1 MASNAVVKL
10 LGWVDVC
17 VCCVTIIAG
26 KLHLNESQSYED
38 GGYLGVTGK
47 SIIIVV
53 PLFLDAD
60 IVHCRAS
67 NCEPSNLC
75 SLTRYVSS

>member
-38 GGYLGVTGK
+38 GGHLGVTGK
-47 SIIIVV
+47 SIII
-53 PLFLDAD
+53 
-60 IVHCRAS
+60 C
-67 NCEPSNLC
+67 C
-75 SLTRYVSS
+75 SSFP

>member
-26 KLHLNESQSYED
+26 KLHLNESQD
-38 GGYLGVTGK
+38 GGHLGVTGK
-47 SIIIVV
+47 SM
-53 PLFLDAD
+53 
-60 IVHCRAS
+60 
-67 NCEPSNLC
+67 
-75 SLTRYVSS
+75 Y

>member
-26 KLHLNESQSYED
+26 KLQLNESQSYED
-38 GGYLGVTGK
+38 GGHLGVTGK
-47 SIIIVV
+47 SIIICCFA
-53 PLFLDAD
+53 FL
-60 IVHCRAS
+60 
-67 NCEPSNLC
+67 
-75 SLTRYVSS
+75 

>member
-38 GGYLGVTGK
+38 GGHLGEAGK
-47 SIIIVV
+47 SIIICCFV
-53 PLFLDAD
+53 FLDAD

-75 SLTRYVSS
+75 SLTR